1 MTALSTETLTALTA
15 LVGIF
20 GGYLFRFYTARNDYQ
35 LKTQLSEKDLL
46 THILDLQR
54 QVVTLSSQNAE
65 LLEEI
70 SRLRNQVAQLQS
82 VIDGFKLKN
91 QQQNQNRRLTT
102 NN

>member
-1 MTALSTETLTALTA
+1 MTALSAETLTALTA
-15 LVGIF
+15 LLGII

-46 THILDLQR
+46 THILDLQK
-54 QVVTLSSQNAE
+54 QVVTLSSQNSE

-82 VIDGFKLKN
+82 VIDGFKLK
-91 QQQNQNRRLTT
+91 QNQNRRLTP
-102 NN
+102 NNN